1 MDKTELTNCR
11 CRRVDLIKL
20 KQALALAGVGALP
33 NFASFAVAA
42 QLLVEA
48 AINDKEKTRDLL
60 MKAWIND
67 VNDGKEE
74 V

>member
-1 MDKTELTNCR
+1 
-11 CRRVDLIKL
+11 LIKL
-20 KQALALAGVGALP
+20 RKALALAGIGALP

-67 VNDGKEE
+67 GKEE
-74 V
+74 VR